1 MDSKAIVLSALRS
14 QGVADATALQNN
26 ADNMTGTE
34 LHNEAQKIPEF
45 NNEKQYLN
53 YKIGF
58 VCKSK
63 LGNVVRLLQ
72 SYDSLI
78 YPQQP
83 EELAAQWGFKWSTNP
98 EHAKPF
104 LKSVTS
110 PYMKYECCIWEDEVY
125 KSTIDNNT
133 YTPAEYPA
141 GWVKV
146 GKE

>member
-1 MDSKAIVLSALRS
+1 MDSKTIVLSALRS
-14 QGVADATALQNN
+14 QGVADATALQSN
-26 ADNMTGTE
+26 ADNMTGTQ
-34 LHNEAQKIPEF
+34 LHDEAQKIPDF

-53 YKIGF
+53 YKAGF

-72 SYDSLI
+72 PYDSLV

-83 EELAAQWGFKWSTNP
+83 EDLVAQWGFKWSTNP

-104 LKSVTS
+104 IKSATS
-110 PYMKYECCIWEDEVY
+110 PYMKDECCVWDSEVY
-125 KSTIDNNT
+125 KSTLDNNV
-133 YTPAEYPA
+133 YSPAEYPA

-146 GKE
+146 EKE